1 MTAREKAAQR
11 AAEKAEEMQKLERE
25 EERILVWWILKLIV
39 ALIAILI
46 IEWLPVVNLAT
57 MLGEL
62 LIAVMTVADGGKR
75 EEEISSINIQ
85 LFFLSR

>member
-1 MTAREKAAQR
+1 MTAREKAAQ
-11 AAEKAEEMQKLERE
+11 KAEEMQELERE

-57 MLGEL
+57 ILGEL
-62 LIAVMTVADGGKR
+62 LIAVMTVVDGGKR
-75 EEEISSINIQ
+75 EEGLRRIDIQ

>member
-11 AAEKAEEMQKLERE
+11 VAEKAEEMQKLERE

-62 LIAVMTVADGGKR
+62 LIAVMTVVDGGKR
-75 EEEISSINIQ
+75 EEGLRRIDIQ
-85 LFFLSR
+85 LSR

>member
-1 MTAREKAAQR
+1 MTAREKAAQ
-11 AAEKAEEMQKLERE
+11 KAEEMQELERE

-46 IEWLPVVNLAT
+46 IERLPVVNLAT

-62 LIAVMTVADGGKR
+62 LIAVMTVVDGGKR
-75 EEEISSINIQ
+75 EEGLRRIDIQ

>member
-1 MTAREKAAQR
+1 MTAREKAAQ
-11 AAEKAEEMQKLERE
+11 KAEEMQELERE

-62 LIAVMTVADGGKR
+62 LIAVMTVVDGGKR
-75 EEEISSINIQ
+75 EEGLRRIDIQ

>member
-62 LIAVMTVADGGKR
+62 LIAVMTVVDGGKR
-75 EEEISSINIQ
+75 EEGLRRIDIQ